1 MNIETTKV
9 KSFTCTTCFDIKLWI
24 FLKPCIYVLLTA
36 NSDNFLEEY
45 ILPNIITETQF
56 AYCEEEN
63 EFLYN
68 LERNSGIYEFETVV
82 VLALW

>member
-1 MNIETTKV
+1 
-9 KSFTCTTCFDIKLWI
+9 
-24 FLKPCIYVLLTA
+24 VLLTA